1 MSDAPKD
8 VAKIFQ
14 KIVNSGSMVRT
25 EIAGEFYSCKVLYF
39 DQKKM
44 MMVLDELLPKFG
56 NDQLVAKTT
65 YSFKHEDFS
74 MGMVDTAE
82 FDSVFIERTTYKDFA
97 ALMFALPSEIGKK
110 TSHCEVKPR
119 KNEEIPLIF
128 TMKSNRI
135 TARVSKISVKSLE
148 FETSESLL
156 LLASDNLVKDVILK
170 MPGEMVTLD
179 AQISRIS
186 KYRFKLEY
194 SNIGAQAFSNLNEY
208 ISQRY
213 QDEFSIKTGENKKTP
228 RPSIIVKPV
237 LKVPEYKGKILLVDD
252 EVMVT
257 DLFSRMLSKSGYLC
271 YSTNDGG
278 EVIEKALIHKP
289 DLILLDLKM
298 PDYDGFTI
306 CRRIK
311 KDPRTTHIPVVM
323 LTGASSPEDVRDA
336 QDAGAAGYIL
346 KSMDSDMNFLVAKVA
361 AFINR

>member
-1 MSDAPKD
+1 MSDTPKD
-8 VAKIFQ
+8 VVKILQ

-44 MMVLDELLPKFG
+44 MMVLDELLPKYG
-56 NDQLVAKTT
+56 NEQLAPKTT
-65 YSFKHEDFS
+65 YSFRHEDFN
-74 MGMVDTAE
+74 MGMVETVE
-82 FDSVFIERTTYKDFA
+82 FDPVFIERTTYKNFA
-97 ALMFALPSEIGKK
+97 AIMFALPSKIGKR
-110 TSHCEVKPR
+110 TSNCEVKPR
-119 KNEEIPLIF
+119 KNEEIPVIF

-148 FETSESLL
+148 FETITSLL
-156 LLASDNLVKDVILK
+156 LTQADNLVKDVLLK
-170 MPGEMVTLD
+170 MPGDMVTFN
-179 AQISRIS
+179 AQLSRIS

-194 SNIGAQAFSNLNEY
+194 SNIGAQAFSSLNKY

-213 QDEFSIKTGENKKTP
+213 QDEFSIKAGEDKKTP
-228 RPSIIVKPV
+228 RPSVIVKPR

-311 KDPRTTHIPVVM
+311 KDPRTSHIPVVM
-323 LTGASSPEDVRDA
+323 LTGASSPEDVQDA

-346 KSMDSDMNFLVAKVA
+346 KTMDSDMNFIVAKVA
-361 AFINR
+361 AFIDR